1 MTTLERCKTLGIIA
15 ARLVIGVPT
24 ALLVLAT
31 PSLADTVA
39 DFHATFVEPFGGP
52 VNTPFECP
60 PGTSCGTANLGQLG
74 HGSSVVVF
82 GACGATCSVRTI
94 TLVDGSQLVIF
105 EYGDLA
111 GFTSPGNSVQQGYI
125 AFGLPGNPQFLPI
138 TLTIMGGTGQFE
150 GASGTAT
157 GTVKVAGGIAI
168 ITVTGAIILP

>member
-1 MTTLERCKTLGIIA
+1 MTTFKGWKTVGIVA
-15 ARLVIGVPT
+15 VKLAIGIPT
-24 ALLVLAT
+24 AFLVLAT
-31 PSLADTVA
+31 PSFADTVA
-39 DFHATFVEPFGGP
+39 DFHATFVEPAGGP

-82 GACGATCSVRTI
+82 GACGLNCSVRTI

-105 EYGDLA
+105 EYGDMA
-111 GFTSPGNSVQQGYI
+111 GFTSPGNSGQEGYT
-125 AFGLPGNPQFLPI
+125 AFGLPGNPQFLAI
-138 TLTIMGGTGQFE
+138 TLEIVGGTGQFA

-157 GTVKVAGGIAI
+157 GTVKVAGGIGI